1 MSAIMANVTRCLLQ
15 PTITHL
21 PPSTSTSQSRNI
33 NLFGWGKKDEEGLS
47 KLSVTS
53 ISELLKQSTK
63 TKAAA
68 GTYNNQPGGLAES
81 SIFGGGSTEVTA
93 AESDMG
99 ALSTIHISDPNRE
112 NWEVQHYGPLT
123 KKEMLLHMDKEHLAK
138 FSAKAARDVLGRL
151 YAAKKRS
158 VVSKRIDPWQTY
170 IEQEWVGRGT
180 YGRDQDHEARGR
192 IAMLR
197 LPYTMILKRKITRDR
212 IAKEKGEKRLRKKPW
227 EQLPSLILTANQITF
242 IQT

>member
-21 PPSTSTSQSRNI
+21 PPSAGTSQSRNV

-47 KLSVTS
+47 KPSVTS
-53 ISELLKQSTK
+53 ISELLQQSTK

-81 SIFGGGSTEVTA
+81 SIFGDESTEVAA

-99 ALSTIHISDPNRE
+99 ALSTIHIRDPNRE
-112 NWEVQHYGPLT
+112 NCEVQHYG
-123 KKEMLLHMDKEHLAK
+123 KKIEDGVIQMR
-138 FSAKAARDVLGRL
+138 FSAKAAMDVLGRL
-151 YAAKKRS
+151 YAARKRS
-158 VVSKRIDPWQTY
+158 VVSKRIDPRQTY
-170 IEQEWVGRGT
+170 IEQAWVGRGT
-180 YGRDQDHEARGR
+180 YGRDQDHGARGR

-197 LPYTMILKRKITRDR
+197 LPYTNLKITRDR

-227 EQLPSLILTANQITF
+227 EQLPSLILYGTTYQKRYGWD
-242 IQT
+242 